1 MALFAGELATA
12 DTPLAEPSSDEAGG
26 EPTVA
31 VSVDDLFAR
40 LRASSAEEVARAA
53 DAAGSAPE
61 DITDGP
67 AHDDEP
73 SPFMRRDDVL
83 APIIVRLARKLKR
96 VLADEQNDV
105 LDVLRRKEPVKNLDA
120 LLPWEAAHVDA
131 YRTAIGDE
139 ALDAA
144 LAGAEAMAPESVKR
158 HRRRITDAGIVSS
171 VVDSVGDVIVALRE
185 RLDHSIGENEGDNV
199 AIGNH
204 VRAIYRE
211 WKTQRLDD
219 AAIALAHT
227 AYARAG
233 AAVLQPGTM
242 VVWAP
247 DSPSAPTCEEAAMNV
262 AAGPIAMG
270 GRSLPV
276 TARRQRTARADA
288 CFVEIDIRP
297 SRAGAIRLPKREPRP
312 PRRSVRSRF
321 AGRGRIIL
329 VVVVAVVVALLL
341 SAKGGRRLLR
351 RRAGTTR
358 SDEATCSGGSSTQ
371 AHARRVVH
379 PVLRGRRT
387 DQPHGGRPHGAG
399 RSPGPGLRMAETMSK
414 RKRPG
419 IEIKSRN
426 QPVNEVINHAAVIAR
441 NHAEQQTDT
450 DGQDCTNKG
459 NS

>member
-1 MALFAGELATA
+1 MVVATDPDESVVIVAAPDDAAEGQGVGPDVDAGDGLASSEPGDATQPIPTPLAPVVALFAGELASVEPPSTEAPDA
-12 DTPLAEPSSDEAGG
+12 DGG
-26 EPTVA
+26 GDPTVA

-53 DAAGSAPE
+53 EPAGSAP
-61 DITDGP
+61 DSSTDGP
-67 AHDDEP
+67 APDDEP
-73 SPFMRRDDVL
+73 SPFMLRDDVL

-144 LAGAEAMAPESVKR
+144 LAGAAAMAPQSVKR
-158 HRRRITDAGIVSS
+158 HRRRISDAGIVSA

-219 AAIALAHT
+219 AAIALAHA

-242 VVWAP
+242 VIWVP
-247 DSPSAPTCEEAAMNV
+247 DPSAPTCEEAAMNV

-270 GRSLPV
+270 ESFPSGH
-276 TARRQRTARADA
+276 RTPPAHDTCR
-288 CFVEIDIRP
+288 CLLVEIDR
-297 SRAGAIRLPKREPRP
+297 
-312 PRRSVRSRF
+312 
-321 AGRGRIIL
+321 
-329 VVVVAVVVALLL
+329 
-341 SAKGGRRLLR
+341 
-351 RRAGTTR
+351 
-358 SDEATCSGGSSTQ
+358 
-371 AHARRVVH
+371 
-379 PVLRGRRT
+379 
-387 DQPHGGRPHGAG
+387 
-399 RSPGPGLRMAETMSK
+399 
-414 RKRPG
+414 
-419 IEIKSRN
+419 
-426 QPVNEVINHAAVIAR
+426 
-441 NHAEQQTDT
+441 
-450 DGQDCTNKG
+450 
-459 NS
+459 